1 MNTSSDDMISSAT
14 VQPHHGASG
23 LLKKGQRLRIVDL
36 QGQQVTDFVAV
47 AQGDPLEYQDMIYSN
62 LENARYQWQIG
73 DVILSSRCNTMWTI
87 TDDTRPNHY
96 TGGGACCREALVHA
110 FGAGEYGCRET
121 IQREYEKHGFD
132 PNLYQQASI
141 LNINMTVT
149 YAPTGE
155 WTFEEPISTAG
166 DYLELRAEM
175 DLVWMASVC
184 NWPEIVNGAKPTPVR
199 FDTLDA

>member
-1 MNTSSDDMISSAT
+1 MTTPADNIVGSET

-23 LLKKGQRLRIVDL
+23 LLRKGQRLRIVDL
-36 QGQQVTDFVAV
+36 EGQQVTDFVAV
-47 AQGDPLEYQDMIYSN
+47 KAGDPLEYQDMIYSN
-62 LENARYQWQIG
+62 LENERYQWQVG
-73 DVILSSRCNTMWTI
+73 DIILSSRCNTLWTI
-87 TDDTRPNHY
+87 TADTRPNHY
-96 TGGGACCREALVHA
+96 TGGGGCCKEALVHA
-110 FGAGEYGCRET
+110 FGKGEYGCRET
-121 IQREYEKHGFD
+121 IQREYEKHGYD

-149 YAPTGE
+149 YGQDGS
-155 WTFEEPISTAG
+155 WTFAEPVSRPG

-184 NWPEIVNGAKPTPVR
+184 NWPEIVNGPKPTPVR